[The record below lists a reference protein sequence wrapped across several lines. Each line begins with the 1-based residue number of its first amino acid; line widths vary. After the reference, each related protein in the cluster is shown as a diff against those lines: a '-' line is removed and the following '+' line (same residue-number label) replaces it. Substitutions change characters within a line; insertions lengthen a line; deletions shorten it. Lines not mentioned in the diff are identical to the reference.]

1 MALIEVL
8 HRSHKM
14 KKQEKRLK
22 PRNPLVAQAMFMK
35 AGWKEKSTKAQ
46 RRGDKVALRQGKS
59 KDFFQTAPM
68 MAAV

>member
-1 MALIEVL
+1 M
-8 HRSHKM
+8 K

-46 RRGDKVALRQGKS
+46 RRGDKVALRNGKS
-59 KDFFQTAPM
+59 YLKDFFQATAHYLS
-68 MAAV
+68 AVA